1 MGPTSSSGSRSLPT
15 ETAAVLRHAVHR
27 LRARDPEYDALR
39 RALRAAIVVPVAA
52 AVSFAVA
59 GSGSQTTLFT
69 IFGSVA
75 LVIIVDFPGNRPAR
89 ALAYGGLGFNGA
101 VLITVGTLV
110 APHPWLSVALMFVLG
125 VAVTFAGVLS
135 EIVAAG
141 QRATLLMFVLPACTP
156 VGPLP
161 ERLLGWLIALVVCV
175 PAALFLFPP
184 RHHDE
189 LRAHAARVCNRLADR
204 LEGTASGREVAKA
217 MNALYETFLG
227 ADYRPVGLTAGS
239 RALVRV
245 VDDLGWLSDR
255 IADDT
260 GELLGSMMKDPA
272 VRVLRDCAAVL
283 RLRSVSERAA
293 RRADLRD
300 ALTELWSASQGRYR
314 DDIAE
319 LLGEADDTAAVAVGR
334 GLLNRRTIASTIAVT
349 GRIIRNAAAADAR
362 PVWARVLGR
371 RLPDTG
377 AADWVMPETVA
388 VAAITKGFL
397 ATRAV
402 VLRNSVRTGLG
413 LALAVAVT
421 HVFPVEHGFWVVL
434 GAMSV
439 LRSSALTTGTRV
451 LRAVAGTAVG
461 FVLGAVV
468 IELLGV
474 DPVVLWALL
483 PIVAFGSAYMQVASF
498 VAGQAAF
505 TMMVLINFNL
515 IVPTGWQLGLIRVE
529 DVVVGALV
537 GIVVSVLLWPR
548 GATAAVSKAID
559 DARTAGAEFLKAAV
573 LRVTRG
579 ASEDAANRVIA
590 LSRDALEASRTVDDA
605 VRQYLS
611 ENGGST
617 DLRAPVV
624 RAANRA
630 IRLRAAAELIADVVP
645 PPLDVYQCAREVL
658 EAHADAIC
666 ARLTGDPGRELE
678 SIGDNFVL
686 ALRADATRDV
696 GALPSQASGP
706 PARREGGLAISAAL
720 PLTTVAANLGELE
733 LLYPHPAD
741 PVLTGKE

>member
-1 MGPTSSSGSRSLPT
+1 LPS
-15 ETAAVLRHAVHR
+15 ETAAVFRHALDR
-27 LRARDPEYDALR
+27 LRARDPQFDAFR
-39 RALRAAIVVPVAA
+39 RALRAAIVLPIAA
-52 AVSFAVA
+52 AISFAV
-59 GSGSQTTLFT
+59 GGGSQTPLFT

-75 LVIIVDFPGNRPAR
+75 LLILVDFPGNRPAR
-89 ALAYGGLGFNGA
+89 ALAYCGLGFNGA

-110 APHPWLSVALMFVLG
+110 APHPWLSVATMFVLG
-125 VAVTFAGVLS
+125 AAVIFAGVLG

-161 ERLLGWLIALVVCV
+161 ERLLGWLIALAICV

-189 LRAHAARVCNRLADR
+189 LRAYAARVCNRLADR
-204 LEGTASGREVAKA
+204 LEGNASARDVTKA
-217 MNALYETFLG
+217 MNALDAAFLG
-227 ADYRPVGLTAGS
+227 ADYRPVALTAGS

-255 IADDT
+255 ITDDT
-260 GELLGSMMKDPA
+260 GRLLGPVKEPA
-272 VRVLRDCAAVL
+272 VRVLRDSAAVL
-283 RLRSVSERAA
+283 RLRNVTQRVA
-293 RRADLRD
+293 RSDDLRD
-300 ALTELWSASQGRYR
+300 ALTELRSVAQGHYR
-314 DDIAE
+314 EDITE
-319 LLGEADDTAAVAVGR
+319 LLAESSDAAAVEVGR
-334 GLLNRRTIASTIAVT
+334 KLLSRRTIAATIAVT
-349 GRIIRNAAAADAR
+349 GRVIRNAAAADAR

-371 RLPDTG
+371 QLPDTG

-402 VLRNSVRTGLG
+402 VLRNSLRTGLG
-413 LALAVAVT
+413 LAIAVAVT
-421 HVFPVEHGFWVVL
+421 HVFPVQHGFWVVL

-474 DPVVLWALL
+474 DPHVLWILL
-483 PIVAFGSAYMQVASF
+483 PFVAFGSAYVPEVYSF

-515 IVPTGWQLGLIRVE
+515 IVPTGWQVGLVRIE

-537 GIVVSVLLWPR
+537 GIVVSLLLWPR

-559 DARTAGAEFLKAAV
+559 DARAVVAKFLKAAV

-579 ASEDAANRVIA
+579 ASEDATDRVIA
-590 LSRDALEASRTVDDA
+590 LSRQALDASRTVDDA

-611 ENGGST
+611 ENGGAT

-630 IRLRAAAELIADVVP
+630 IRARAAAEQIADVVP
-645 PPLDVYQCAREVL
+645 PPLETYPRTRAVL
-658 EAHADAIC
+658 EAHAEAIC

-678 SIGDNFVL
+678 PISADFVL
-686 ALRADATRDV
+686 SLRADATGND
-696 GALPSQASGP
+696 
-706 PARREGGLAISAAL
+706 LAVSAAL
-720 PLTTVAANLGELE
+720 PLTAVAANLGELE
-733 LLYPHPAD
+733 MLYPK
-741 PVLTGKE
+741 PVASTG

>member
-1 MGPTSSSGSRSLPT
+1 LAS
-15 ETAAVLRHAVHR
+15 ETAAVLRHVLDR
-27 LRARDPEYDALR
+27 LRARDPEFDALR
-39 RALRAAIVVPVAA
+39 RAARAAIVVPIAA
-52 AVSFAVA
+52 AVSFAV
-59 GSGSQTTLFT
+59 GGGSQTPLFT

-75 LVIIVDFPGNRPAR
+75 LLILADFPGNRPAR
-89 ALAYGGLGFNGA
+89 ALAYCGLGFNGA
-101 VLITVGTLV
+101 ILITLGTLV
-110 APHPWLSVALMFVLG
+110 APHPWLSVATMFVLG
-125 VAVTFAGVLS
+125 VVVIFAGVLS

-161 ERLLGWLIALVVCV
+161 ERLLGWLIALALCV

-204 LEGTASGREVAKA
+204 LEGTATGRDVTKA
-217 MNALYETFLG
+217 MNALDAAFLG
-227 ADYRPVGLTAGS
+227 ADYRPVALTAGS

-255 IADDT
+255 ITDDT
-260 GELLGSMMKDPA
+260 GELLGAMKEPA
-272 VRVLRDCAAVL
+272 VRVLRDSAAVL
-283 RLRSVSERAA
+283 RLPSGAQRVARST
-293 RRADLRD
+293 DLRD
-300 ALTELWSASQGRYR
+300 ALTEMRSISQGHYR
-314 DDIAE
+314 EDIAE
-319 LLGEADDTAAVAVGR
+319 LLGESSDTAAVAVGR
-334 GLLNRRTIASTIAVT
+334 KLLNRRTIAATVAVT

-371 RLPDTG
+371 RLPETG

-388 VAAITKGFL
+388 VTAITKGFL
-397 ATRAV
+397 APRAV
-402 VLRNSVRTGLG
+402 VLRNSLRTGLG

-468 IELLGV
+468 IEFLGV
-474 DPVVLWALL
+474 DPVVLWLLL
-483 PIVAFGSAYMQVASF
+483 PLVAFGSAYVPEVYSF

-515 IVPTGWQLGLIRVE
+515 IVPTGWKVGLIRVE
-529 DVVVGALV
+529 DVVVGAMV

-548 GATAAVSKAID
+548 GATAAVSTAIEE
-559 DARTAGAEFLKAAV
+559 ARAVGAKFLKQAV
-573 LRVTRG
+573 VRVTRG
-579 ASEDAANRVIA
+579 ASEDATNRVIA
-590 LSRDALEASRTVDDA
+590 LSRAGLDASRTVDDA

-611 ENGGST
+611 ENGGTT

-630 IRLRAAAELIADVVP
+630 IRVRAAAELIADVVP
-645 PPLDVYQCAREVL
+645 PPLGTYSRTREVL
-658 EAHADAIC
+658 EAHTEAIC
-666 ARLTGDPGRELE
+666 ARLTGDPGRKLE
-678 SIGDNFVL
+678 SISDDFAL
-686 ALRADATRDV
+686 ALRADATD
-696 GALPSQASGP
+696 S
-706 PARREGGLAISAAL
+706 ELAISAAL
-720 PLTTVAANLGELE
+720 PLTAVAAHLGELE
-733 LLYPHPAD
+733 LLYPRGAEPE
-741 PVLTGKE
+741 LSRKE

>member
-1 MGPTSSSGSRSLPT
+1 MPT
-15 ETAAVLRHAVHR
+15 ETAAVLRHVLQR
-27 LRARDPEYDALR
+27 MRARDPEFDALR
-39 RALRAAIVVPVAA
+39 RAARAAIVLPIAA
-52 AVSFAVA
+52 AVSFAV
-59 GSGSQTTLFT
+59 GGGSQTPLFT

-75 LVIIVDFPGNRPAR
+75 LLILVDFPGNRPAR
-89 ALAYGGLGFNGA
+89 ALAYCGLGFNGA
-101 VLITVGTLV
+101 VLITLGTLV
-110 APHPWLSVALMFVLG
+110 APHPLLSVALMFVLG
-125 VAVTFAGVLS
+125 VAVIFAGVLS

-161 ERLLGWLIALVVCV
+161 ERLLGWLIALALCV

-184 RHHDE
+184 RHHDD
-189 LRAHAARVCNRLADR
+189 LRRHAARVCYRLADR
-204 LEGTASGREVAKA
+204 LEGAASGREVTKA

-227 ADYRPVGLTAGS
+227 ADYRPVALTAGS

-245 VDDLGWLSDR
+245 VDDLGWLSDQ
-255 IADDT
+255 ITDDT
-260 GELLGSMMKDPA
+260 GRMLGVMRDPA
-272 VRVLRDCAAVL
+272 VRVLRDSAAVL
-283 RLRSVSERAA
+283 RIRDVAKRMARS
-293 RRADLRD
+293 ADLRE
-300 ALTELWSASQGRYR
+300 AL
-314 DDIAE
+314 AE
-319 LLGEADDTAAVAVGR
+319 LRAVARGTYREDVVQLLREAEDAAAVEVGR
-334 GLLNRRTIASTIAVT
+334 KLLNRRTISATIAVT

-371 RLPDTG
+371 RLPETG

-402 VLRNSVRTGLG
+402 ALRNSLRTGLG

-474 DPVVLWALL
+474 DPLVLWMLL
-483 PIVAFGSAYMQVASF
+483 PLVAFGSAYVPEVASF

-515 IVPTGWQLGLIRVE
+515 IVPTGWQVGLIRVE

-537 GIVVSVLLWPR
+537 GVVVSVLLWPR
-548 GATAAVSKAID
+548 GATARVSEAID
-559 DARTAGAEFLKAAV
+559 DARAVGAKFLKAAV

-579 ASEDAANRVIA
+579 ASEEATDRVIA
-590 LSRDALEASRTVDDA
+590 LSHDALQASRTVDDA

-611 ENGGST
+611 ETGGAT

-630 IRLRAAAELIADVVP
+630 IRLRAAAELIADIVP
-645 PPLDVYQCAREVL
+645 PPLGVYPRTRAVL
-658 EAHADAIC
+658 EAHAEVVC
-666 ARLTGDPGRELE
+666 ARVTGD
-678 SIGDNFVL
+678 
-686 ALRADATRDV
+686 
-696 GALPSQASGP
+696 SGQP
-706 PARREGGLAISAAL
+706 
-720 PLTTVAANLGELE
+720 TTV
-733 LLYPHPAD
+733 D
-741 PVLTGKE
+741 R

>member
-1 MGPTSSSGSRSLPT
+1 VGYRW
-15 ETAAVLRHAVHR
+15 
-27 LRARDPEYDALR
+27 RARDPEFDALR
-39 RALRAAIVVPVAA
+39 RASRAAIVLPIAA
-52 AVSFAVA
+52 AVSFTV
-59 GSGSQTTLFT
+59 GGGSQTPLFT

-75 LVIIVDFPGNRPAR
+75 LLILVDFPGNRPAR
-89 ALAYGGLGFNGA
+89 ALAYSGLGINGA
-101 VLITVGTLV
+101 ILITLGTLV
-110 APHPWLSVALMFVLG
+110 APHPWVSVAVMFVLG
-125 VAVTFAGVLS
+125 VAVIFAGVLS

-141 QRATLLMFVLPACTP
+141 QRATLLMFVLPACIP

-161 ERLLGWLIALVVCV
+161 ERLLGWLIALALCV

-189 LRAHAARVCNRLADR
+189 LRANAARVCNRLAGR
-204 LEGTASGREVAKA
+204 LEGTVSARDVTKA
-217 MNALYETFLG
+217 MNALYVTFLG
-227 ADYRPVGLTAGS
+227 ADYRPVALTAGS

-255 IADDT
+255 ITDET
-260 GELLGSMMKDPA
+260 GRMLGPMKDPA
-272 VRVLRDCAAVL
+272 VRVLRDSAAVL
-283 RLRSVSERAA
+283 RLPSVAGRAERS
-293 RRADLRD
+293 ADLRD
-300 ALTELWSASQGRYR
+300 ALTELRSVSQGRYR
-314 DDIAE
+314 EDIAE
-319 LLGEADDTAAVAVGR
+319 LLGESSDGAAVEIGR
-334 GLLNRRTIASTIAVT
+334 TLLNRRTIAATIAVT

-402 VLRNSVRTGLG
+402 VLRNSIRTGLG
-413 LALAVAVT
+413 LAVAVAVT

-461 FVLGAVV
+461 FVLGAIV

-474 DPVVLWALL
+474 DPVVLWILL
-483 PIVAFGSAYMQVASF
+483 PIVAFGSAYVPEVASF

-515 IVPTGWQLGLIRVE
+515 IVPTGWQVGLIRVE

-559 DARTAGAEFLKAAV
+559 DARAVGAEFLTQAV

-579 ASEDAANRVIA
+579 ASEDATDRVIA
-590 LSRDALEASRTVDDA
+590 LSRAGLEASRTVDDA

-611 ENGGST
+611 ENGGMT
-617 DLRAPVV
+617 ELRAPVV

-645 PPLDVYQCAREVL
+645 PPLGVYERTREVL
-658 EAHADAIC
+658 ESHADAIE
-666 ARLTGDPGRELE
+666 ARLTGDPGRELHTI
-678 SIGDNFVL
+678 SDDFVL
-686 ALRADATRDV
+686 SLRADATNDD
-696 GALPSQASGP
+696 
-706 PARREGGLAISAAL
+706 LAISAAL

-733 LLYPHPAD
+733 LLYPRA
-741 PVLTGKE
+741 VASAG

>member
-1 MGPTSSSGSRSLPT
+1 
-15 ETAAVLRHAVHR
+15 VLGHVLDR
-27 LRARDPEYDALR
+27 LRARDPEHDALR
-39 RALRAAIVVPVAA
+39 RALRAAIVVPIAA
-52 AVSFAVA
+52 AVSFAI
-59 GSGSQTTLFT
+59 GGGSQTPLFT

-75 LVIIVDFPGNRPAR
+75 LLIMVDFPGNRPAR
-89 ALAYGGLGFNGA
+89 ALAYCGLGFNGA
-101 VLITVGTLV
+101 VLITLGTLV
-110 APHPWLSVALMFVLG
+110 APHPWLSVAMMFVLG

-156 VGPLP
+156 VGPVP
-161 ERLLGWLIALVVCV
+161 ERLLGWLIALAICV

-204 LEGTASGREVAKA
+204 LEGTASGREVTKA
-217 MNALYETFLG
+217 MNALDATFLG
-227 ADYRPVGLTAGS
+227 ADYRPVALTAGS

-255 IADDT
+255 ITDDT
-260 GELLGSMMKDPA
+260 GRLLEAMKEPA
-272 VRVLRDCAAVL
+272 VRVLRDSAAVL
-283 RLRSVSERAA
+283 RLPSVAERAV
-293 RRADLRD
+293 RSADLRD
-300 ALTELWSASQGRYR
+300 ALTELRVIAQGRYR
-314 DDIAE
+314 EDITE
-319 LLGEADDTAAVAVGR
+319 LLGEPSDEAAVAVGR
-334 GLLNRRTIASTIAVT
+334 RLLNRRTIAATIAVT

-371 RLPDTG
+371 QLPNTG

-397 ATRAV
+397 AARAV

-421 HVFPVEHGFWVVL
+421 HVFPVQHGFWVVL

-468 IELLGV
+468 IEVLGV
-474 DPVVLWALL
+474 DPVVLWTLL
-483 PIVAFGSAYMQVASF
+483 PIVAFGSAYVPEVASF

-515 IVPTGWQLGLIRVE
+515 IVPMGWQVGLIRVE
-529 DVVVGALV
+529 DVVVGAVV

-548 GATAAVSKAID
+548 GATAAVSKAIEE
-559 DARTAGAEFLKAAV
+559 ARAVGATFLTEAV

-579 ASEDAANRVIA
+579 ASEDATDRVIA

-611 ENGGST
+611 ENGGT
-617 DLRAPVV
+617 TNLRAPVV

-645 PPLDVYQCAREVL
+645 PPLGVHPRTREVL
-658 EAHADAIC
+658 EAHAEAIC
-666 ARLTGDPGRELE
+666 ARLIADPGRELQPI
-678 SIGDNFVL
+678 SDDFAL
-686 ALRADATRDV
+686 ALRADATGDV
-696 GALPSQASGP
+696 GAP
-706 PARREGGLAISAAL
+706 LAISAAL
-720 PLTTVAANLGELE
+720 PLTSVAANLGELE
-733 LLYPHPAD
+733 LLYPHPAEKI
-741 PVLTGKE
+741 LAGKE

>member
-1 MGPTSSSGSRSLPT
+1 LAS
-15 ETAAVLRHAVHR
+15 ETAAVLRHVLDR
-27 LRARDPEYDALR
+27 LRARDPEFDALR
-39 RALRAAIVVPVAA
+39 RALRAAIVVPIAA
-52 AVSFAVA
+52 AVSFAV
-59 GSGSQTTLFT
+59 GGGSQTPLFT

-75 LVIIVDFPGNRPAR
+75 LLILADFPGNRPAR
-89 ALAYGGLGFNGA
+89 ALAYCGLGFNGA
-101 VLITVGTLV
+101 ILIALGTVV
-110 APHPWLSVALMFVLG
+110 APHTWLSVALMFVLG
-125 VAVTFAGVLS
+125 VAVIFAGVLS

-156 VGPLP
+156 VGPLT
-161 ERLLGWLIALVVCV
+161 ERLLGWLIALALCV

-189 LRAHAARVCNRLADR
+189 LRAYAARVCNRLADR
-204 LEGTASGREVAKA
+204 LEGTASGRELTKA
-217 MNALYETFLG
+217 MNALDSAFLG
-227 ADYRPVGLTAGS
+227 ADYRPVALTAGS

-255 IADDT
+255 VTDDT
-260 GELLGSMMKDPA
+260 GRLLGAVKEPA
-272 VRVLRDCAAVL
+272 VRVLRDSAAVL
-283 RLRSVSERAA
+283 RLPSVAERVARS
-293 RRADLRD
+293 ADLRD
-300 ALTELWSASQGRYR
+300 ALTEMRSISQGHYR
-314 DDIAE
+314 EDITE
-319 LLGEADDTAAVAVGR
+319 MLDEASDTAAVDVGR
-334 GLLNRRTIASTIAVT
+334 NLLNRRTIAATVAVT

-371 RLPDTG
+371 RLPETG

-388 VAAITKGFL
+388 VTAITKGFL

-402 VLRNSVRTGLG
+402 VLRNSLRTGLG

-474 DPVVLWALL
+474 DPVVLWILL
-483 PIVAFGSAYMQVASF
+483 PIVAFGSAYVPEVYSF

-515 IVPTGWQLGLIRVE
+515 IVPTGWKVGLIRVE

-548 GATAAVSKAID
+548 GASAAVSKAIE
-559 DARTAGAEFLKAAV
+559 DARSVGAKFLTEAV

-579 ASEDAANRVIA
+579 ASEDATDRVIA
-590 LSRDALEASRTVDDA
+590 LSHQGLEASRTVDDA

-611 ENGGST
+611 ENGGTT
-617 DLRAPVV
+617 DLRGPVV

-630 IRLRAAAELIADVVP
+630 VRVRAAAELIADVVP
-645 PPLDVYQCAREVL
+645 PPLDLYPRTREVL
-658 EAHADAIC
+658 ESHTEAIC
-666 ARLTGDPGRELE
+666 ARLTGDPARQLE
-678 SIGDNFVL
+678 SISDEFVL
-686 ALRADATRDV
+686 ALRADAT
-696 GALPSQASGP
+696 GN
-706 PARREGGLAISAAL
+706 ELAISAAL
-720 PLTTVAANLGELE
+720 PLTAVAAHLGELE
-733 LLYPHPAD
+733 LLYAQ
-741 PVLTGKE
+741 PVASAQ

>member
-1 MGPTSSSGSRSLPT
+1 LPT
-15 ETAAVLRHAVHR
+15 ETAAVLRHVLDR
-27 LRARDPEYDALR
+27 LRARDPDFDALR
-39 RALRAAIVVPVAA
+39 RALRAAIVLPIAA
-52 AVSFAVA
+52 AVSFTFA
-59 GSGSQTTLFT
+59 GGSQTPLFT
-69 IFGSVA
+69 IFGCVA
-75 LVIIVDFPGNRPAR
+75 LLILVDFPGNRAAR
-89 ALAYGGLGFNGA
+89 ALAFCGLGFNGA
-101 VLITVGTLV
+101 VLITLGTLV
-110 APHPWLSVALMFVLG
+110 APHPWLSVALMFVLA
-125 VAVTFAGVLS
+125 VAVIFAGVLS

-156 VGPLP
+156 VGPLS
-161 ERLLGWLIALVVCV
+161 ERLLGWAIALALCV

-189 LRAHAARVCNRLADR
+189 LRAYAARVCNRLADR
-204 LEGTASGREVAKA
+204 LEGNASGRDVTKA
-217 MNALYETFLG
+217 MNALYATFLG
-227 ADYRPVGLTAGS
+227 ADYRPVALTAGS

-255 IADDT
+255 ITDDT
-260 GELLGSMMKDPA
+260 GQVLGLMKEPA
-272 VRVLRDCAAVL
+272 VRVLRDSAAVL
-283 RLRSVSERAA
+283 RLRRVADRAA
-293 RRADLRD
+293 RSADLRD
-300 ALTELWSASQGRYR
+300 ALAELRSVAQGRYR
-314 DDIAE
+314 EDITE

-334 GLLNRRTIASTIAVT
+334 TLLNRRTIAATIAVT
-349 GRIIRNAAAADAR
+349 GRVIRNAAAADAR
-362 PVWARVLGR
+362 PLWARVLGR

-402 VLRNSVRTGLG
+402 VLRNSLRTGLG
-413 LALAVAVT
+413 LAIAVAVT

-474 DPVVLWALL
+474 DPVVLWILL
-483 PIVAFGSAYMQVASF
+483 PIVAFGSAYVPEVASF

-515 IVPTGWQLGLIRVE
+515 IVPTGWQVGLIRVE

-537 GIVVSVLLWPR
+537 GIVVSILLWPR

-559 DARTAGAEFLKAAV
+559 NARGVGAEFLKAAV

-579 ASEDAANRVIA
+579 ASEDATDRVIA
-590 LSRDALEASRTVDDA
+590 LSRQALEASRTVDDA

-611 ENGGST
+611 ENGGPT
-617 DLRAPVV
+617 DLRTPVV

-645 PPLDVYQCAREVL
+645 PPLGVYPRTREVL
-658 EAHADAIC
+658 EAHAEAIC
-666 ARLTGDPGRELE
+666 ARLIGDSTRELQ
-678 SIGDNFVL
+678 SISDDFVL
-686 ALRADATRDV
+686 ALRAEATGDD
-696 GALPSQASGP
+696 
-706 PARREGGLAISAAL
+706 LAVSAAL

-733 LLYPHPAD
+733 LLYPHPVEA
-741 PVLTGKE
+741 VASGR

>member
-1 MGPTSSSGSRSLPT
+1 
-15 ETAAVLRHAVHR
+15 VLRHVGYR
-27 LRARDPEYDALR
+27 WRARDPEFDALR
-39 RALRAAIVVPVAA
+39 RASRAAIVLPIAA
-52 AVSFAVA
+52 AVSFTV
-59 GSGSQTTLFT
+59 GGGSQTPLFT

-75 LVIIVDFPGNRPAR
+75 LLILVDFPGNRPAR
-89 ALAYGGLGFNGA
+89 ALAYSGLGINGA
-101 VLITVGTLV
+101 ILITLGTLV
-110 APHPWLSVALMFVLG
+110 APHPWVSVAVMFVLG
-125 VAVTFAGVLS
+125 VAVIFAGVLS

-141 QRATLLMFVLPACTP
+141 QRATLLMFVLPACIP

-161 ERLLGWLIALVVCV
+161 ERLLGWLIALALCV

-189 LRAHAARVCNRLADR
+189 LRANAARVCNRLAGR
-204 LEGTASGREVAKA
+204 LEGTVSARGVTKA
-217 MNALYETFLG
+217 MNALYVTFLG
-227 ADYRPVGLTAGS
+227 ADYRPVALTAGS

-255 IADDT
+255 ITDET
-260 GELLGSMMKDPA
+260 GRMLGPMKDPA
-272 VRVLRDCAAVL
+272 VRVLRDSAAVL
-283 RLRSVSERAA
+283 RLPSVAGRAERS
-293 RRADLRD
+293 ADLRE
-300 ALTELWSASQGRYR
+300 ALTELRSVSQGRYR
-314 DDIAE
+314 EDIAE
-319 LLGEADDTAAVAVGR
+319 LLGESSDGAAVEIGR
-334 GLLNRRTIASTIAVT
+334 TLLNCRTIAATIAVT

-402 VLRNSVRTGLG
+402 VLRNSIRTGLG
-413 LALAVAVT
+413 LAVAVAVT

-474 DPVVLWALL
+474 DPVVLWILL
-483 PIVAFGSAYMQVASF
+483 PIVAFGSAYVPEVASF

-515 IVPTGWQLGLIRVE
+515 IVPTGWQVGLIRVE

-548 GATAAVSKAID
+548 GATAAVSEAID
-559 DARTAGAEFLKAAV
+559 DARAVGAEFLTQAV

-579 ASEDAANRVIA
+579 ASEDATDRVIA
-590 LSRDALEASRTVDDA
+590 LSRAGLEASRTVDDA

-611 ENGGST
+611 ENGGT
-617 DLRAPVV
+617 TELRAPVV

-645 PPLDVYQCAREVL
+645 PPLGVYERTREVL
-658 EAHADAIC
+658 ESHADAIE
-666 ARLTGDPGRELE
+666 ARLTGDPGRELHTI
-678 SIGDNFVL
+678 SDDFVL
-686 ALRADATRDV
+686 ALRADATNDD
-696 GALPSQASGP
+696 
-706 PARREGGLAISAAL
+706 LAISAAL

-733 LLYPHPAD
+733 LLYPRA
-741 PVLTGKE
+741 VASAG

>member
-1 MGPTSSSGSRSLPT
+1 
-15 ETAAVLRHAVHR
+15 VLRHVGYR
-27 LRARDPEYDALR
+27 WRARDPEFDALR
-39 RALRAAIVVPVAA
+39 RASRAAIVLPIAA
-52 AVSFAVA
+52 AVSFTV
-59 GSGSQTTLFT
+59 GGGSQTPLFT

-75 LVIIVDFPGNRPAR
+75 LLILVDFPGNRPAR
-89 ALAYGGLGFNGA
+89 ALAYSGLGINGA
-101 VLITVGTLV
+101 ILITLGTLV
-110 APHPWLSVALMFVLG
+110 APHPWVSVAVMFVLG
-125 VAVTFAGVLS
+125 VAVIFAGVLS

-141 QRATLLMFVLPACTP
+141 QRATLLMFVLPACIP

-161 ERLLGWLIALVVCV
+161 ERLVGWLIALALCV

-189 LRAHAARVCNRLADR
+189 LRANAARVCNRLAGR
-204 LEGTASGREVAKA
+204 LEGTVSARDVTKA
-217 MNALYETFLG
+217 MNALYVTFLG
-227 ADYRPVGLTAGS
+227 ADYRPVALTAGS

-255 IADDT
+255 ITDET
-260 GELLGSMMKDPA
+260 GRMLGPLKDPA
-272 VRVLRDCAAVL
+272 VRVLRDSAAVL
-283 RLRSVSERAA
+283 RLPSVAGRAERS
-293 RRADLRD
+293 ADLRE
-300 ALTELWSASQGRYR
+300 ALTELRSVSQGRYR
-314 DDIAE
+314 EDIAE
-319 LLGEADDTAAVAVGR
+319 ILGESSDEAAVDIGR
-334 GLLNRRTIASTIAVT
+334 TLLNRRTIAATIAVT

-402 VLRNSVRTGLG
+402 VLRNSIRTGLG

-474 DPVVLWALL
+474 DPVVLWILL
-483 PIVAFGSAYMQVASF
+483 PVVAFGSAYVPEVASF

-515 IVPTGWQLGLIRVE
+515 IVPTGWQVGLIRVE

-559 DARTAGAEFLKAAV
+559 DARAVGAEFLTQAV

-579 ASEDAANRVIA
+579 ASEDATDRVIA
-590 LSRDALEASRTVDDA
+590 LSRAGLEASRTVDDA

-611 ENGGST
+611 ENGGT
-617 DLRAPVV
+617 TELRAPVV

-645 PPLDVYQCAREVL
+645 PPLGVYERTREVL
-658 EAHADAIC
+658 ESHADAIE
-666 ARLTGDPGRELE
+666 ARVTGDPGRELHTI
-678 SIGDNFVL
+678 SDDFVL
-686 ALRADATRDV
+686 ALRADATNDD
-696 GALPSQASGP
+696 
-706 PARREGGLAISAAL
+706 LAISAAL

-733 LLYPHPAD
+733 LLYPRA
-741 PVLTGKE
+741 VASAG

>member
-1 MGPTSSSGSRSLPT
+1 VSSAAG
-15 ETAAVLRHAVHR
+15 TAAVLRHVGYR
-27 LRARDPEYDALR
+27 WRARDPEFDALR
-39 RALRAAIVVPVAA
+39 RASRAAIVLPIAA
-52 AVSFAVA
+52 AVSFTV
-59 GSGSQTTLFT
+59 GGGSQTPLFT

-75 LVIIVDFPGNRPAR
+75 LLILVDFPGNRPAR
-89 ALAYGGLGFNGA
+89 ALAYSGLGINGA
-101 VLITVGTLV
+101 ILITLGTLV
-110 APHPWLSVALMFVLG
+110 APHPWVSVAVMFVLG
-125 VAVTFAGVLS
+125 VAVIFAGVLS

-141 QRATLLMFVLPACTP
+141 QRATLLMFVLPACIP

-161 ERLLGWLIALVVCV
+161 ERLLGWLIALALCV

-189 LRAHAARVCNRLADR
+189 LRANAARVCNRLAGR
-204 LEGTASGREVAKA
+204 LEGTVSARDVTKA
-217 MNALYETFLG
+217 MNALYVTFLG
-227 ADYRPVGLTAGS
+227 ADYRPVALTAGS

-255 IADDT
+255 ITDET
-260 GELLGSMMKDPA
+260 GRMLGPMKDPA
-272 VRVLRDCAAVL
+272 VRVLRDSAAVL
-283 RLRSVSERAA
+283 RLPSVAGRAERS
-293 RRADLRD
+293 ADLRD
-300 ALTELWSASQGRYR
+300 ALTELRSVSQGRYR
-314 DDIAE
+314 EDIAE
-319 LLGEADDTAAVAVGR
+319 LLGESSDGAAVEIGR
-334 GLLNRRTIASTIAVT
+334 TLLNRRTIAATIAVT

-402 VLRNSVRTGLG
+402 VLRNSIRTGLG
-413 LALAVAVT
+413 LAVAVAVT

-461 FVLGAVV
+461 FVLGAIV

-474 DPVVLWALL
+474 DPVVLWILL
-483 PIVAFGSAYMQVASF
+483 PIVAFGSAYVPEVASF

-515 IVPTGWQLGLIRVE
+515 IVPTGWQVGLIRVE

-559 DARTAGAEFLKAAV
+559 DARAVGAEFLTQAV

-579 ASEDAANRVIA
+579 ASEDATDRVIA
-590 LSRDALEASRTVDDA
+590 LSRAGLEASRTVDDA

-611 ENGGST
+611 ENGGMT
-617 DLRAPVV
+617 ELRAPVV

-645 PPLDVYQCAREVL
+645 PPLGVYERTREVL
-658 EAHADAIC
+658 ESHADAIE
-666 ARLTGDPGRELE
+666 ARLTGDPGRELHTI
-678 SIGDNFVL
+678 SDDFVL
-686 ALRADATRDV
+686 SLRADATNDD
-696 GALPSQASGP
+696 
-706 PARREGGLAISAAL
+706 LAISAAL

-733 LLYPHPAD
+733 LLYPRA
-741 PVLTGKE
+741 VASAG